1 MEKYNLPQEEKDNLL
16 IVELCIV
23 KENIGFIKKGELAT
37 LSKQNGLINGNEPNV
52 TSFFE
57 TLPIIIKK
65 PSRTAS
71 VPKYVYEFLTE
82 TKLPYVNIV
91 VDSKTNEHKYI
102 LKTKHEELSVFACCK
117 EDFSIQPNEEE
128 INSYIQGHKNIAKYQ
143 DELENMIKTAASIC
157 EETKQKQKT
166 KSCYGQTLQLNF
178 S

>member
-57 TLPIIIKK
+57 TSPIIIKK
-65 PSRTAS
+65 PSRTTS

-143 DELENMIKTAASIC
+143 DELENMMKTAASIG

-178 S
+178 Y